1 MNINIIVAI
10 CKNNGIGINNTLP
23 WRVKS
28 DMIKFKNLTIG
39 NNKNAII
46 MGKNTWTSINS
57 KGLPNRDNL
66 ILSSTINIDTINTSF
81 NNISKSF
88 NNIEKLEDFVEEKN
102 YEEVWIMGGEKIYNY
117 FLNEYNTKRNIL
129 KINKIVL
136 TYIDKIFDCDTF
148 FPDIDANKF
157 KFISKSIHNNGV
169 ESYLYDF
176 NIFDKVYERK
186 L

>member
-1 MNINIIVAI
+1 MHINIIVGI

-23 WRVKS
+23 WKVRS
-28 DMIKFKNLTIG
+28 DLLKFKNLTTG

-66 ILSSTINIDTINTSF
+66 ILSSSIDIDTINTNS

-88 NNIEKLEDFVEEKN
+88 NNIEKLEDFVEYKK
-102 YEEVWIMGGEKIYNY
+102 YEEVWIIGGEKIYNY
-117 FLNEYNTKRNIL
+117 FLNEYNTKKNIL
-129 KINKIVL
+129 KINKIFV
-136 TYIDKIFDCDTF
+136 TYIDKIFECDTF
-148 FPDIDANKF
+148 FPDIDASKF
-157 KFISKSIHNNGV
+157 KFKSKSIHNNGYV
-169 ESYLYDF
+169 NHLYDF
-176 NIFDKVYERK
+176 DIFDKVYERK